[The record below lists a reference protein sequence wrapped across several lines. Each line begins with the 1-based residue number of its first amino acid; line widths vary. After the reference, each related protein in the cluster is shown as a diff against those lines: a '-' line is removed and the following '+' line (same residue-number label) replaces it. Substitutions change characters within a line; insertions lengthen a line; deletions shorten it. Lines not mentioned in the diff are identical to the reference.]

1 MKLITGEMFELA
13 KNYNAMCITT
23 NGFRKENGEGVMGR
37 GCAKTAAD
45 KWPQLPRL
53 LGNAIRQ
60 NGNKTQIL
68 ATVGDLTIVAF
79 PTKKDFGFCAKD
91 GENVVSHMV
100 ARFKPGNKVP
110 GWALKSDYSLIELS
124 ARQLVDLANYYR
136 WKKVI
141 LPKPGCGFGELDWNK
156 VESILSSI
164 LDDRFDVV
172 TF

>member
-1 MKLITGEMFELA
+1 MKLITGDMFELA
-13 KNYNAMCITT
+13 KDYDAMCITT
-23 NGFRKENGEGVMGR
+23 NGFRKENGQAVMGR
-37 GCAKTAAD
+37 GCAKTAAE
-45 KWPQLPRL
+45 KWPSLPLL
-53 LGNAIRQ
+53 LGNAIKQ
-60 NGNKTQIL
+60 NGNKTQVL
-68 ATVGDLTIVAF
+68 QTVNNVAIVAF

-91 GENVVSHMV
+91 GENVVSHMA
-100 ARFKPGNKVP
+100 ARFKPGTKVP

-124 ARQLVDLANYYR
+124 TRQLSDLANQNS

-141 LPKPGCGFGELDWNK
+141 LPRPGTGAGELDWNK